1 VDKLGLDTIPH
12 AKPYKLSWLS
22 ENGEINVDK
31 QVLITF
37 SIGNYKD
44 NVLCDLVSMEAT
56 DIILGRP

>member
-1 VDKLGLDTIPH
+1 MDKLGLDTIPH